1 MATIY
6 EVPLTAEPQRFTIAL
21 GGTTY
26 RVDLLWRDPAPGW
39 VIDIADSSGTPLVQG
54 VPLVT
59 GANLLEQ
66 YGHLGFTGGLH
77 VQTDNDADA
86 VPTLGNLGTT
96 SHLYFAT
103 AS

>member
-1 MATIY
+1 MAIY
-6 EVPLTAEPQRFTIAL
+6 EIPLTADPQHFSIVL
-21 GGTTY
+21 GGISY
-26 RVDLLWRDPAPGW
+26 RITLLWRDPAPGW
-39 VIDIADSSGTPLVQG
+39 VIDIADSAGAPLVQG

-66 YGHLGFTGGLH
+66 YGHLGFKGGLH

-86 VPTLGNLGTT
+86 APTLDNLGTT

-103 AS
+103 TS

>member
-1 MATIY
+1 MAIY
-6 EVPLTAEPQRFTIAL
+6 EIPLTPVPQIFSIAL
-21 GGTTY
+21 GGIGY
-26 RVDLLWRDPAPGW
+26 RITLLWRDPAPGW
-39 VIDIADSSGTPLVQG
+39 VIDIADSAGATLVQG
-54 VPLVT
+54 IPLVT

-86 VPTLGNLGTT
+86 VPTIDNLGST

-103 AS
+103 SA